1 MPAAELSE
9 QISVAGRE
17 ASGTGNMKFMMN
29 GALTIG
35 TMDGANVEIYEAV
48 GEENMFLFG
57 LRTPEVKQL
66 IASGYNPLSF
76 YQNDPW
82 ISRILNALQ
91 QGIGRSGGFCVS
103 YPDIVNSLI
112 LGHGPG
118 TADPYLVLAD
128 FTDYCRAH
136 QDVDRLYRNSDEW
149 NRRAMI
155 NVANSSIFAADRSIQ
170 DYSDRIWH
178 LKKLR

>member
-1 MPAAELSE
+1 MPAADLSE
-9 QISVAGRE
+9 QISIAGRE

-57 LRTPEVKQL
+57 LRTPEVRNLQ
-66 IASGYNPLSF
+66 ASGYNPLSY

-82 ISRILNALQ
+82 ISRILNAMQ
-91 QGIGRSGGFCVS
+91 QGIGSAGNTVS

-112 LGHGPG
+112 IGQGPG
-118 TADPYLVLAD
+118 TADPYMVLAD
-128 FTDYCRAH
+128 FEDYCRAH
-136 QDVDRLYRNSDEW
+136 RDADALYRDQEEW

-155 NVANSSIFAADRSIQ
+155 NVSNSGIFAADRSIQ

-178 LKKLR
+178 LKKLK

>member
-1 MPAAELSE
+1 
-9 QISVAGRE
+9 
-17 ASGTGNMKFMMN
+17 MMN

-66 IASGYNPLSF
+66 LAGIYNPLSY

-91 QGIGRSGGFCVS
+91 QGIGHSGGSCVT

-112 LGHGPG
+112 LGNGPG

-136 QDVDRLYRNSDEW
+136 QDADRLYRNAGEW